1 MQRAACVCAVRTAL
15 NFASRV
21 LQHWDHQVRALTRR
35 PCVQGT
41 PACRAHLMLQCRKV
55 VMLRRH
61 VVVVLRLSHAVKGR
75 PEPRRQ
81 RGLHRRFLLQAR
93 TMPISGV

>member
-1 MQRAACVCAVRTAL
+1 
-15 NFASRV
+15 
-21 LQHWDHQVRALTRR
+21 
-35 PCVQGT
+35 
-41 PACRAHLMLQCRKV
+41 MLQCRKV